1 MFSFYASCGLS
12 AHLPLSATDTDPD
25 DERAPSLRVAMETIV
40 DPECCCAASTLHVET
55 IVSEETEADEE
66 S

>member
-25 DERAPSLRVAMETIV
+25 DERTPSLKVVMETIV
-40 DPECCCAASTLHVET
+40 DPECCCAASTLHVEAMH
-55 IVSEETEADEE
+55 EESEADEE

>member
-12 AHLPLSATDTDPD
+12 AYLPLSATDTDPD
-25 DERAPSLRVAMETIV
+25 DERTPSLKVVMETIV
-40 DPECCCAASTLHVET
+40 DPECCCAASTLHVEA
-55 IVSEETEADEE
+55 IESEEGEAGEE